1 MNNEEYEKLLKA
13 MSELLKEDS
22 AIVEPSNT
30 HRLTVID
37 ITYDE

>member
-1 MNNEEYEKLLKA
+1 MKNEDYEKLLKA
-13 MSELLKEDS
+13 MSELLEDDPDTT
-22 AIVEPSNT
+22 EPTST